1 MEGSMHPALQITLA
15 VLATVAAIA
24 SSVAAWKSQIAAR
37 EALDFQKRLSKHQDS
52 LFLLRSTIG
61 SLWQLK
67 RILASPAEASDDE
80 FGALESIHR
89 QIKRNLESLTQSG
102 TLLPRQSRLFAAQS
116 FGEIVDQMP
125 ASNEEIDLDIQRL
138 QAKIDEIFS

>member
-1 MEGSMHPALQITLA
+1 MHPALQITLA
-15 VLATVAAIA
+15 VLATLAALA
-24 SSVAAWKSQIAAR
+24 SAVAAWKAQIASR

-52 LFLLRSTIG
+52 LFLLRSTIA

-67 RILASPAEASDDE
+67 RILGNPIEARDDE
-80 FGALESIHR
+80 FEAIESIHR
-89 QIKRNLESLTQSG
+89 QIKGNLESMTQSG
-102 TLLPRQSRLFAAQS
+102 TLLPRESGLFEAQS

-125 ASNEEIDLDIQRL
+125 SAREEIDHEIKRL

>member
-1 MEGSMHPALQITLA
+1 MHPALQITLA
-15 VLATVAAIA
+15 ALATLAAIA
-24 SSVAAWKSQIAAR
+24 SAVAAWKAQTAAR

-52 LFLLRSTIG
+52 LFLLRSTIA

-67 RILASPAEASDDE
+67 RILGNPIEARDDE
-80 FGALESIHR
+80 FMALESIHR

-102 TLLPRQSRLFAAQS
+102 TLPPRESSLFEAQS
-116 FGEIVDQMP
+116 FGEIVDQIP
-125 ASNEEIDLDIQRL
+125 SANEEIDHEIKRH

>member
-1 MEGSMHPALQITLA
+1 MGDSMSPALQITLA
-15 VLATVAAIA
+15 ALATLAAIA
-24 SSVAAWKSQIAAR
+24 SAVAAWKAQTAAR

-52 LFLLRSTIG
+52 LFLLRSTIA

-67 RILASPAEASDDE
+67 RILGNPIEAPDDE
-80 FGALESIHR
+80 FEALESIHR

-102 TLLPRQSRLFAAQS
+102 TFLPLQSSLFEAQS

-125 ASNEEIDLDIQRL
+125 SANEEIDHEIKRL